1 MIVCMPG
8 EKVTRGE
15 WERIFGK
22 DSTRKRK
29 LRDKRG
35 QVLNSARKACDTAQ
49 RKAPAVCDDR
59 PWGRKGIWYPCL
71 GERVYSRADE
81 RAKFKRANIVHIG

>member
-1 MIVCMPG
+1 MTVCMPG
-8 EKVTRGE
+8 EKVSRGE

-35 QVLNSARKACDTAQ
+35 QVLNSSRGTCDTA
-49 RKAPAVCDDR
+49 RVPGICDDR
-59 PWGRKGIWYPCL
+59 PWGAKGLFYPCL

-81 RAKFKRANIVHIG
+81 KAKFKAAGIVHIG